1 MCDENNFL
9 EQESEEQ
16 VTELDENTEHT
27 KEANDEDTDGS
38 DTAGEPD
45 TELRETKKTVVA
57 AGFAAAHPVIKEILD
72 WVTVFAVALV
82 ITFLIRTFVFTMV
95 VVDGPSME
103 NTLKTGDRLAVVR
116 LAYEPKQGDI
126 IVFYPNGNKERP
138 YIKRVIAVEGQTVD
152 IQNGNVYVDGEL
164 IEEEY
169 LGSPTTEN
177 GNQDYPITL
186 PEGYLFAMGDNRQ
199 RSLDCRNT
207 AVGLVDYDDIVG
219 KAWVRLFPFDN
230 RFGSLY

>member
-1 MCDENNFL
+1 MFDENNFF
-9 EQESEEQ
+9 EQKPEEQ
-16 VTELDENTEHT
+16 VTESDESAESAQ
-27 KEANDEDTDGS
+27 EANDENTDGS
-38 DTAGEPD
+38 DAVEESED
-45 TELRETKKTVVA
+45 ELQETKKTVVA
-57 AGFAAAHPVIKEILD
+57 AGFAAAHPVLKEILD
-72 WVTVFAVALV
+72 WVVVFAFALV

-138 YIKRVIAVEGQTVD
+138 YIKRVIAIEGQTVD

-164 IEEEY
+164 MEEEY
-169 LGSPTTEN
+169 LGSPTTES

>member
-1 MCDENNFL
+1 MFDEKQFP
-9 EQESEEQ
+9 EQEPEETTEEMTEELAENESVDEAD
-16 VTELDENTEHT
+16 VTFCEIEE
-27 KEANDEDTDGS
+27 E
-38 DTAGEPD
+38 
-45 TELRETKKTVVA
+45 VVA
-57 AGFAAAHPVIKEILD
+57 SGFAATHPILKEIVD
-72 WVTVFAVALV
+72 WIVVLAAALV
-82 ITFLIRTFVFTMV
+82 ITFVIRTFVFTMV

-138 YIKRVIAVEGQTVD
+138 YIKRVIAIEGQTIDVRD
-152 IQNGNVYVDGEL
+152 GNVYVDGAL
-164 IEEEY
+164 IEEPY
-169 LGSPTTEN
+169 LGSPTTES
-177 GNQDYPITL
+177 GNQSYPITL

-199 RSLDCRNT
+199 QSLDCRST
-207 AVGLVDYDDIVG
+207 SVGLVDYQDVVG